1 MRCATVSPC
10 AGLDRPTEKPWGAG
24 EPSAA
29 VVPAAIANAVCD
41 AVGVRLR
48 SVPFLPKK
56 VLAALKRKS
65 A

>member
-1 MRCATVSPC
+1 
-10 AGLDRPTEKPWGAG
+10 LIDRPTEKPWGVG